1 MAQLE
6 SLCNQYSN
14 TFSINEEE
22 LQTKNCQNYGF
33 QGILAINESVVENK

>member
-14 TFSINEEE
+14 TFSINEAE
-22 LQTKNCQNYGF
+22 LQTKNSPNFGF
-33 QGILAINESVVENK
+33 QDILAINESVVENK